1 MKKIFDK
8 ENKKLRRGIAMAGVI
23 ALVCCIGVVNNKVH
37 NTSNLSVSAGY
48 EQYED
53 REMESHN
60 GDVLVDSLNLTKMP
74 GSSDTDGGQETN
86 EQKNDPSGIIST
98 EDPQNTD
105 NDKSEKEQET
115 SLVTSDDASVIENT
129 DEYFREAR
137 ETLTYDRNEMISMLT
152 DTIESKEAGAEKN
165 SASEQKSKLMAYMEM
180 EKAVESLI
188 RAKGYTDAFV
198 IVTDRSV
205 NVTVQTP
212 QLSDGDVAKILDIV
226 MRETGREAD
235 NIVIQSKA

>member
-8 ENKKLRRGIAMAGVI
+8 ENRKLRRCIAMAGVI

-53 REMESHN
+53 KEMESHN

-74 GSSDTDGGQETN
+74 GSSNDDEHKTN
-86 EQKNDPSGIIST
+86 DQKNDPSGIIST
-98 EDPQNTD
+98 ADPQKTD
-105 NDKSEKEQET
+105 NETSENEQET

-212 QLSDGDVAKILDIV
+212 QLSEGDVAKILDIV